1 MRHLSSDEEYSSR
14 PRRHSSSLT
23 PQDQLAGPQHD
34 VDDDT
39 EALDRI
45 SDILSHL
52 IKEASDAVNGID
64 HERTKISIVT
74 PKSNNSSK
82 HTMAS
87 HVKVTEATVKSSPE
101 TSTKPSKFQTHIQ
114 VPDHQ
119 TNLSHRRKAIKSMPP
134 LGRHYESNAEKK
146 DDKPTSSPMKRR
158 SSGSIGKARWS
169 RASANKEA
177 MQTNLLAQRTG
188 AASSSRALPTRSS
201 HSLPNS
207 PRLTR
212 SPRRKTLLNEPL
224 LESYKRIDDSLAL
237 VDSLSRDLAADVDAP
252 EREDTLDTRTSND
265 FSGKNYALAR
275 NDPNQSL
282 SLVIFL
288 LVQGIHSVLAFLSGM
303 LSLKSTGLH
312 LETLESDTFYN
323 ALSWAF
329 TYTMGNVLV
338 DQCIK
343 KAPVRPPR
351 RFTIPGGYY
360 SRTPSPPPLL
370 LMPSSKMA
378 AKNKQKAINYGTES
392 TASRLIGLSNVV
404 PSVSQS
410 SSILEKESTAKSIPS
425 RRNWANPETMIEKLV
440 VQSPTRRFHY
450 PNLNTADQNDDEEE
464 VLQVLTVKRVR
475 KTGSIRGNGVR
486 ILERRNST

>member
-1 MRHLSSDEEYSSR
+1 
-14 PRRHSSSLT
+14 
-23 PQDQLAGPQHD
+23 
-34 VDDDT
+34 
-39 EALDRI
+39 
-45 SDILSHL
+45 
-52 IKEASDAVNGID
+52 
-64 HERTKISIVT
+64 
-74 PKSNNSSK
+74 
-82 HTMAS
+82 
-87 HVKVTEATVKSSPE
+87 
-101 TSTKPSKFQTHIQ
+101 
-114 VPDHQ
+114 
-119 TNLSHRRKAIKSMPP
+119 
-134 LGRHYESNAEKK
+134 
-146 DDKPTSSPMKRR
+146 
-158 SSGSIGKARWS
+158 
-169 RASANKEA
+169 
-177 MQTNLLAQRTG
+177 
-188 AASSSRALPTRSS
+188 
-201 HSLPNS
+201 
-207 PRLTR
+207 
-212 SPRRKTLLNEPL
+212 
-224 LESYKRIDDSLAL
+224 
-237 VDSLSRDLAADVDAP
+237 
-252 EREDTLDTRTSND
+252 
-265 FSGKNYALAR
+265 
-275 NDPNQSL
+275 
-282 SLVIFL
+282 
-288 LVQGIHSVLAFLSGM
+288 
-303 LSLKSTGLH
+303 
-312 LETLESDTFYN
+312 
-323 ALSWAF
+323 
-329 TYTMGNVLV
+329 MGNVLV